1 MTAIGSRRDTR
12 ARAER
17 AAKLRGCGYA
27 WQAIADAEGFRS
39 RQAAQIAVERHYAR
53 EQPAAGLS
61 RRSLCEGLML
71 VKQTLFEGLADAK
84 KSGVAASVIEH
95 SREIRSVTDQLAKL
109 DGLHAPQKVDVN
121 VRHTT
126 SELIDQYRDALLAS
140 LEDGVID
147 AEVVEDEPKGA
158 IER

>member
-1 MTAIGSRRDTR
+1 MAAIGPRRETR

-17 AAKLRGCGYA
+17 AAKLRGCGYS
-27 WQAIADAEGFRS
+27 WQAIADTEGFRS
-39 RQAAQIAVERHYAR
+39 RQAAQIAVERHYGR
-53 EQPAAGLS
+53 EQPAAGLA

-84 KSGVAASVIEH
+84 RHGLAASVIEH

-109 DGLHAPQKVDVN
+109 DGLHAPQRVDVS
-121 VRHTT
+121 VTHKTA
-126 SELIDQYRDALLAS
+126 SEMLAEYREQLLA
-140 LEDGVID
+140 VID
-147 AEVVEDEPKGA
+147 AEVVEPPKE